1 MQETFSFYNN
11 TVTGLSIYIL
21 AWDELLSVAGI
32 LFPLSRKERE
42 EIKGK
47 IHLLITLITRL
58 FMWLCWSCLGSS
70 HPSSPQLSTSR
81 FCFHCSLEKDF
92 WNLFFLR
99 VSFSSNFVSEAFED
113 KLKRAKQQQQ
123 WNNLRDYKGCRGRH
137 HRASTTA
144 SSAPAFIFVC
154 GSAVKT

>member
-21 AWDELLSVAGI
+21 TWDELLSVVGI

-58 FMWLCWSCLGSS
+58 FMWLC
-70 HPSSPQLSTSR
+70 
-81 FCFHCSLEKDF
+81 
-92 WNLFFLR
+92 
-99 VSFSSNFVSEAFED
+99 
-113 KLKRAKQQQQ
+113 
-123 WNNLRDYKGCRGRH
+123 
-137 HRASTTA
+137 
-144 SSAPAFIFVC
+144 
-154 GSAVKT
+154 